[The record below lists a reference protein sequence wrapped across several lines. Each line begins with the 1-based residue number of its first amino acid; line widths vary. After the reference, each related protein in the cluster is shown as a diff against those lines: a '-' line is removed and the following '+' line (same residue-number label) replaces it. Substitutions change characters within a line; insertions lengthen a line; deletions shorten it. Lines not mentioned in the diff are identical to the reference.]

1 MMKKKIG
8 RPYLGD
14 KGRVKDLTVRF
25 TKEEY
30 ELLKEMAKNENMTIS
45 KLIRTS
51 IFEKR
56 GK

>member
-1 MMKKKIG
+1 MKKKIG